1 MRDFKKLKVW
11 QKAHF
16 FVLEVYRLTKTFPKE
31 ELFGITG
38 QIRRAAVSIA
48 NNIAEGC
55 GRSSKR
61 EMLRFFDISMG
72 SASESEYLLLLS
84 NDLSYLT
91 KNDYNYLNN
100 LLIEVRKMLNVYMQ
114 KIKADNI

>member
-1 MRDFKKLKVW
+1 MRDFRKLKVW

-16 FVLEVYRLTKTFPKE
+16 FVLEVYKKTKTFPKE
-31 ELFGITG
+31 ELFGITS

-55 GRSSKR
+55 GRNSKK

-84 NDLSYLT
+84 HDLSYLT
-91 KNDYNYLNN
+91 SKEYNYLNN
-100 LLIEVRKMLNVYMQ
+100 LLLEVKKMLNVYMQ
-114 KIKADNI
+114 RTRSSF